1 MRYAQTR
8 AVAENLNPPRT
19 WINAGT
25 GAARFL

>member
-1 MRYAQTR
+1 MRYAKTR
-8 AVAENLNPPRT
+8 AVAENLNPLRT